1 MMLQQMCQ
9 EVRQWQLVG
18 DFNPSEKYAGQIGNL
33 AQFSGCNI
41 PKILGK
47 FHHKKKTC
55 GRMQLRSPSS
65 PPYLEDHPS

>member
-1 MMLQQMCQ
+1 MCQ

-47 FHHKKKTC
+47 FHHKKKHVDVC
-55 GRMQLRSPSS
+55 NLGL
-65 PPYLEDHPS
+65 HPHLLTWRIIPVSK